1 MAGLNAKPNDG
12 SLHYVDED
20 DSIVD
25 DLFHV
30 KSVSVKAFLIFRKR
44 SEPIRPRKPH
54 IVCRSSGL

>member
-44 SEPIRPRKPH
+44 REPIRPRKPH